1 LKSKTLLF
9 AAAIAGL
16 FLARAESETIN
27 VFLIGGQSNAD
38 GRATVSGLPSNLQT
52 PQNDVPFYYGISNS
66 RATAI
71 RKSEFTTLRPGLS
84 NTSQFGPEVTFGRSM
99 ADYYAAKGGSI
110 ALIKYANGGT
120 NLAVDWHAGGTAT
133 TTGDGA
139 IYQNFQSIVTSGLAA
154 LQAANPEA
162 TLQIAGMIWMQ
173 GESDSNVLSAQYQTN
188 LTAFINDIRLTYGAD
203 LPFVIGQLS
212 TNQTGTNADAGG
224 TTQNRNTVRAA
235 QAAVASTLPHAAL
248 VTSGTFGLNADN
260 LHFSAAGQ
268 QALGNAFATQMQ
280 SLVAVPEPSTTSM
293 AASALLLCALV
304 GRFRQRG

>member
-1 LKSKTLLF
+1 MKSRTLLF

-38 GRATVSGLPSNLQT
+38 GRAAVSGLPSNLQA
-52 PQNDVPFYYGISNS
+52 PQNDVPLFYGISNS

-71 RKSEFTTLRPGLS
+71 RKSELATLRPGLS

-120 NLAVDWHAGGTAT
+120 NLAVDWHADGTAT
-133 TTGDGA
+133 TAGDGA
-139 IYQNFQSIVTSGLAA
+139 IYKNFQSIVTSGLAA
-154 LQAANPEA
+154 LQAANPGA

-173 GESDSNVLSAQYQTN
+173 GESDSNALSAQYEAN
-188 LTAFINDIRLTYGAD
+188 LTAFINDIRLTYGPN

-212 TNQTGTNADAGG
+212 ANQTGTNSDAGG
-224 TTQNRNTVRAA
+224 TTENRNTVRAA
-235 QAAVASTLPHAAL
+235 QAAVASALPHTAL
-248 VTSGTFGLNADN
+248 VTTGTFGLNADN

-268 QALGNAFATQMQ
+268 QALGSAFATQMQ
-280 SLVAVPEPSTTSM
+280 TLVAVPEPATGAM
-293 AASALLLCALV
+293 AAGALV
-304 GRFRQRG
+304 LFAFIGRMKRRG